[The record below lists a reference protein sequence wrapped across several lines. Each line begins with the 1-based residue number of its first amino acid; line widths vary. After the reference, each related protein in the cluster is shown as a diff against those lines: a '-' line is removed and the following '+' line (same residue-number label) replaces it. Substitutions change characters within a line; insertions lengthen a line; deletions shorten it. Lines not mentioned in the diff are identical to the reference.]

1 MSVRSPVCFFMCRA
15 APGVECKYTNIFLY
29 ENIFIKKNAPE
40 LTRAFPIKLF
50 KMKKLTYPN

>member
-1 MSVRSPVCFFMCRA
+1 MCRA